1 VLHCGTIYIL
11 FSKLCNAC
19 GSVVDSIDVSLMTN
33 TDSINTVSHKRGC
46 LLKALEEKKACNWH
60 RFAVAGCVI
69 IRFYTLNAYKV
80 YTYHVHL
87 NLGTVSKPNTT
98 T

>member
-1 VLHCGTIYIL
+1 MRYNLYT
-11 FSKLCNAC
+11 FSKLCNTC
-19 GSVVDSIDVSLMTN
+19 GSVVDIIDVSLMTN

-46 LLKALEEKKACNWH
+46 LLKALEKSNWY
-60 RFAVAGCVI
+60 RLVVAGRVI